1 MAEHDLYH
9 FEWVC
14 TDLETT
20 RKFFEKLFGWEFT
33 PWADNYMLFQTP
45 SGHSGALSQVDEVEP
60 SIHPL
65 LYFEVAELEPY
76 KEKVQKLGGEVVSD
90 VQDVPELGSFA
101 ILADP
106 DGSFFG
112 VFKPLDG
119 DKQ

>member
-1 MAEHDLYH
+1 MVEHDLYH

-45 SGHSGALSQVDEVEP
+45 SGNSGALSQVDEVEP

-65 LYFEVAELEPY
+65 LYFQVAELEPY
-76 KEKVQKLGGEVVSD
+76 LEKVRELGGEVVSD

-101 ILADP
+101 ILQDP

-112 VFKPLDG
+112 VFKPLEG
-119 DKQ
+119 GK